1 MSATVY
7 AQHPSRL
14 QTRLVVWLA
23 MFVLVAVCAA
33 VLWLS
38 ALTWLGAGHLASG
51 WLFGR
56 GLSPETIDSAITLTG
71 LFFSAA
77 GLFVFACLVRGT
89 LRDER
94 VTE

>member
-38 ALTWLGAGHLASG
+38 ALTWLGVGHLASE
-51 WLFGR
+51 WLYGR
-56 GLSPETIDSAITLTG
+56 GLSPETLDSAITLT
-71 LFFSAA
+71 

-89 LRDER
+89 LRDA
-94 VTE
+94 